1 LLGLE
6 LLLKVLLFCS
16 RHDTHSS
23 RVRKRFFPAHSVIRI
38 STPASASAAFLLCQR
53 DILSK
58 RWVLI
63 LVSTNVP
70 FVIIVYLLVVSPYGG
85 RVTVNL

>member
-1 LLGLE
+1 
-6 LLLKVLLFCS
+6 
-16 RHDTHSS
+16 
-23 RVRKRFFPAHSVIRI
+23 
-38 STPASASAAFLLCQR
+38 LLCQR